1 MGLWSYVV
9 LVWSFRSFGW
19 QLDWHWSL
27 EKGSQYVSVLALSRC
42 AIVCTFH
49 VPPPKGLVF
58 EVHLFNHNIDADVY
72 IYTCT
77 YTHPTNICTQL
88 YFYNCCLGLVFV
100 ERRLF
105 SFYELHSLDTSHACK
120 HIHPYEHMCAT
131 LLLWAHSKDWDEIL
145 DIDEITTDVSLLTYM
160 SSSIERT
167 MLIQF
172 QNKFR
177 KMWASVLSWELKP
190 G

>member
-105 SFYELHSLDTSHACK
+105 FLRITQSRRLTC
-120 HIHPYEHMCAT
+120 MQ
-131 LLLWAHSKDWDEIL
+131 AHSSIGTYVCHSTFASTFERLRRNSRYWRNYHWRF
-145 DIDEITTDVSLLTYM
+145 VVTYM